1 MKEIHLGIEK
11 YVCDFCGVTLG
22 PQEVS
27 DAGYGTVDKFKT
39 HACVACYELVKR
51 LAREG
56 QLNGIETNDTKGN
69 E

>member
-1 MKEIHLGIEK
+1 MKEIHLGVEK

-22 PQEVS
+22 PQEVF

-51 LAREG
+51 LASEG
-56 QLNGIETNDTKGN
+56 QLNGIEINDSKGN